1 MLILKTRGLQTL
13 TQILR
18 HSTSTGTITTKAT
31 GHLMAGAVAITRE
44 KLKLNHPITMAIII
58 ITRAMEA
65 TLGCHIEASMAM
77 ARGMQSLTQNLR
89 HSIIT
94 VITSNHMEDM
104 ASPIGATMDM
114 VRGMLRLKQMRVTTR
129 ERRRLIL
136 RHSTTMDTTPRAMV
150 EVIIAIMAMARGL
163 LNPKLMQRLILRPS
177 IIMAIIPRVTGE
189 VTVIIITITFQAMG
203 MVKGMLRQKL
213 KPSNPITMDITLS
226 LALVFRRAMVFKKV
240 LALVFRRG
248 LAFKRAMVSRRA
260 MVFRRAM
267 VLHMG
272 VLRRVMALIM
282 VATTKDLLRLRRS
295 LFINMVMADMGI
307 TNPGAMGMD
316 TRVEVSARRNF
327 TITTNEVQRIPAP
340 TWSVER

>member
-1 MLILKTRGLQTL
+1 V
-13 TQILR
+13 
-18 HSTSTGTITTKAT
+18 AT
-31 GHLMAGAVAITRE
+31 TRE
-44 KLKLNHPITMAIII
+44 KLKLNHSITMAIII
-58 ITRAMEA
+58 TTRAMEA

-77 ARGMQSLTQNLR
+77 AREMRSLTQNLR

-94 VITSNHMEDM
+94 VITSNRMEDM
-104 ASPIGATMDM
+104 VSPIGATMDM
-114 VRGMLRLKQMRVTTR
+114 VKGMLRLKQMQVTTR
-129 ERRRLIL
+129 ERLRLIL
-136 RHSTTMDTTPRAMV
+136 RHSTTTDTIPRAMV
-150 EVIIAIMAMARGL
+150 EVIVATMAMARGM
-163 LNPKLMQRLILRPS
+163 LNLKQMPILRPF
-177 IIMAIIPRVTGE
+177 ITMAIIPRVMGE
-189 VTVIIITITFQAMG
+189 VTVIIITITLQAMG
-203 MVKGMLRQKL
+203 MALPMAMARGMQKQKL
-213 KPSNPITMDITLS
+213 KPSIPITMDITLS
-226 LALVFRRAMVFKKV
+226 LALVFRRAMVFRKV